1 MLYKPRT
8 FKVSIIVICQ
18 TLKTLKSFLVK
29 AIYHKSPISKNL
41 SDNPLKKKQTN
52 KQNFKGSLKLKTFKT

>member
-41 SDNPLKKKQTN
+41 SDNPLKKKTN
-52 KQNFKGSLKLKTFKT
+52 KQTKLQGVLKVENI